1 MLTASEKK
9 FTVLYSLI
17 VLAELISG
25 ASHDVSII
33 HYVCKPAIV
42 LALLTYFC
50 SHSTTLNKRLRI
62 LIVSA
67 LLFSVLGDI
76 LLMFVNLGSHYFLFG
91 LIAFLLAHIMYVIA
105 FARTRENSRNPI
117 GFISVLVL
125 YSCTLFYLLNNGLHK
140 MLLPVIT
147 YMLVIMAM
155 TLFAYLRQG
164 RTAKLSYQLVL
175 VGAFLFM
182 VSDSILALNKF
193 YKPLAYSNI
202 TIMLT
207 YALAQYFIVMGIL
220 KSRD

>member
-42 LALLTYFC
+42 LALLIYFW

-105 FARTRENSRNPI
+105 F
-117 GFISVLVL
+117 VL
-125 YSCTLFYLLNNGLHK
+125 
-140 MLLPVIT
+140 
-147 YMLVIMAM
+147 
-155 TLFAYLRQG
+155 
-164 RTAKLSYQLVL
+164 
-175 VGAFLFM
+175 
-182 VSDSILALNKF
+182 
-193 YKPLAYSNI
+193 
-202 TIMLT
+202 
-207 YALAQYFIVMGIL
+207 
-220 KSRD
+220 